1 MLPGPAGYWMKLS
14 DREGEMD
21 ILREIIIRDFR
32 IKEYQ
37 SLIDMWSASGLPFKP
52 LGRDSRKKLE
62 SELSAEQ
69 ARLLVAELEGKLA
82 GSVLVTHDGR
92 KGWINR
98 LAVFPPLRRKG
109 IAGRLIAEAQK
120 VLEQAGIEI
129 TAALIEGEN
138 PESRNLFRKMG
149 FREHRDIVYFSS
161 RKHPDV

>member
-1 MLPGPAGYWMKLS
+1 
-14 DREGEMD
+14 MD
-21 ILREIIIRDFR
+21 IPREVVIRDFR
-32 IKEYQ
+32 MEEYQ
-37 SLIDMWSASGLPFKP
+37 LLVDMWSASGLPFKP
-52 LGRDSRKKLE
+52 LGRDSREKLE
-62 SELSAEQ
+62 SELSGEQ
-69 ARLLVAELEGKLA
+69 ARLLVAELDGGLA

-98 LAVFPPLRRKG
+98 LAVLPPFRRKG
-109 IAGRLIAEAQK
+109 IAGRLLAEAQK
-120 VLEQAGIEI
+120 ALEQAGIEI